1 VCVYG
6 SPASSERSVGKEAF
20 LPEHAMSTAVR
31 VNRTRTFSLCYA
43 DENRRSVRMNSPLSS
58 SLRRVLVESTV
69 SALAFFVSRNLP
81 ARPRRSR
88 IDPQARQIEFRG
100 FVLIFSRHFGPVC
113 PSYLFARPPISF
125 ARSRRRSMLI
135 RGPLILPLSSRAAL
149 ALIFIVDFRF
159 WAT

>member
-6 SPASSERSVGKEAF
+6 SAASSERSLGKEAF
-20 LPEHAMSTAVR
+20 LPQHAMSTAVR
-31 VNRTRTFSLCYA
+31 VNRTRTFPLCYA

-69 SALAFFVSRNLP
+69 SALAFRLEKS
-81 ARPRRSR
+81 PRAPSPSS

-113 PSYLFARPPISF
+113 PSCLFARPPISF